1 MKKYVEKI
9 LHAPIYQEDI
19 DIDLPLLLKKQYL
32 FEKWDM
38 DGSGILV
45 AYPSEDVGITVLRQ
59 HLRKFE
65 DQTDLPIAFAFEDIS
80 IRKAEK
86 MIEEGIP
93 FIQKNKQVY
102 LPFLG
107 VLWRERKR
115 SSARQLP
122 VFKKVSPQTQ
132 RFILQAI
139 YHRWFDMNLA
149 AAAEKLDVARMTATR
164 IFNELEVIEPSWIHM
179 DGKERWFSYAMKWDG
194 FWDAVEPYLFN
205 PVIRQYRLKYN
216 KKMLGL
222 PLGGMSAVSRYSM
235 IEDNVYETFAVNRD
249 AEKRLG
255 LSEADQV
262 PGWDQPECVIQVL
275 KYKPFTWKYKD
286 VIDPLTAIL
295 SLDKDEKR
303 DPRVEGEIEMIMR
316 KVFNA

>member
-93 FIQKNKQVY
+93 FIQKTSKY
-102 LPFLG
+102 TCLF
-107 VLWRERKR
+107 W
-115 SSARQLP
+115 
-122 VFKKVSPQTQ
+122 VFFGES
-132 RFILQAI
+132 
-139 YHRWFDMNLA
+139 
-149 AAAEKLDVARMTATR
+149 
-164 IFNELEVIEPSWIHM
+164 
-179 DGKERWFSYAMKWDG
+179 GKEALHDSYRFSKRCLRKHSDLFCKLFIIDG
-194 FWDAVEPYLFN
+194 L
-205 PVIRQYRLKYN
+205 I
-216 KKMLGL
+216 
-222 PLGGMSAVSRYSM
+222 
-235 IEDNVYETFAVNRD
+235 
-249 AEKRLG
+249 
-255 LSEADQV
+255 
-262 PGWDQPECVIQVL
+262 
-275 KYKPFTWKYKD
+275 
-286 VIDPLTAIL
+286 
-295 SLDKDEKR
+295 
-303 DPRVEGEIEMIMR
+303 
-316 KVFNA
+316 